1 MGRAMG
7 EGRFRL
13 LTEKD
18 LLAVERAMERRR
30 TLHLVREGEGRRES
44 LRVLPAGSTVWEV
57 PMLVRLTVETDTI
70 QSVQLFP
77 SVAALRRMTGR

>member
-1 MGRAMG
+1 MG

-44 LRVLPAGSTVWEV
+44 LRILPAGSTVWEV

>member
-1 MGRAMG
+1 MGRTMG
-7 EGRFRL
+7 EGLFCL

>member
-1 MGRAMG
+1 MG
-7 EGRFRL
+7 EMRFCL
-13 LTEKD
+13 LTEED
-18 LLAVERAMERRR
+18 LLAAERAMERGR
-30 TLHLVREGEGRRES
+30 TLHLVREGERRRES
-44 LRVLPAGSTVWEV
+44 LRVLPADSAVWEV

>member
-1 MGRAMG
+1 MG
-7 EGRFRL
+7 EARFRL
-13 LTEKD
+13 LAEKD
-18 LLAVERAMERRR
+18 LLGAERAMERRR

-44 LRVLPAGSTVWEV
+44 LWVLPAGSTVWEV